1 MKCFRNLDKLL
12 SNIMMTEKKYL
23 LGEILIS
30 LGVLTEEQLNISL
43 NEQKLL
49 DSEGKEHKP
58 VGQILL
64 EHGFITPND
73 LIEAIKIQTKQK
85 EPI

>member
-1 MKCFRNLDKLL
+1 MA
-12 SNIMMTEKKYL
+12 EKKYL

-30 LGVLTEEQLNISL
+30 LGVLTKEQLDMAL
-43 NEQKLL
+43 KEQKEL
-49 DSEGKEHKP
+49 DAKGKEHKP

>member
-1 MKCFRNLDKLL
+1 
-12 SNIMMTEKKYL
+12 MTTKKYL

-30 LGVLTEEQLNISL
+30 LGVLTETQLNSAL
-43 NEQKLL
+43 KEQEEL
-49 DSEGKEHKP
+49 DTQGKEHKP
-58 VGQILL
+58 IGQLLL
-64 EHGFITPND
+64 EHGFISPND

>member
-1 MKCFRNLDKLL
+1 M
-12 SNIMMTEKKYL
+12 IQKKYL
-23 LGEILIS
+23 LGEILIK
-30 LGVLTEEQLNISL
+30 LGVLTDEQLQIALKEQQSL
-43 NEQKLL
+43 NSQ
-49 DSEGKEHKP
+49 GKEHKP

>member
-1 MKCFRNLDKLL
+1 M
-12 SNIMMTEKKYL
+12 IEKRYL

-30 LGVLTEEQLNISL
+30 LGVLTEEQLKL
-43 NEQKLL
+43 ALKEQELL
-49 DSEGKEHKP
+49 DKQGKEHKP

-64 EHGFITPND
+64 EHGFISPND
-73 LIEAIKIQTKQK
+73 LIEAIKIQTKQR

>member
-1 MKCFRNLDKLL
+1 
-12 SNIMMTEKKYL
+12 MTQKRYL

-30 LGVLTEEQLNISL
+30 LGVLTEDQLNIALKEQETL
-43 NEQKLL
+43 N
-49 DSEGKEHKP
+49 SRGKEHKP
-58 VGQILL
+58 IGQILL

>member
-1 MKCFRNLDKLL
+1 
-12 SNIMMTEKKYL
+12 MTQKKYL

-30 LGVLTEEQLNISL
+30 LGVLTEDQLSL
-43 NEQKLL
+43 ALKEQKEL
-49 DSEGKEHKP
+49 DEQGKEHKP
-58 VGQILL
+58 IGQLLL
-64 EHGFITPND
+64 EHGFISPND

>member
-1 MKCFRNLDKLL
+1 
-12 SNIMMTEKKYL
+12 MTQKRYL

-30 LGVLTEEQLNISL
+30 LGVLTEEQLNTAL
-43 NEQKLL
+43 KEQERL
-49 DSEGKEHKP
+49 DSEDKEHKP
-58 VGQILL
+58 IGQILL
-64 EHGFITPND
+64 EHGFISPND

>member
-1 MKCFRNLDKLL
+1 
-12 SNIMMTEKKYL
+12 MTQKKYL

-30 LGVLTEEQLNISL
+30 LGVLTEVQLNSALKEQETL
-43 NEQKLL
+43 NAQ
-49 DSEGKEHKP
+49 GKEHKP
-58 VGQILL
+58 IGQILL
-64 EHGFITPND
+64 EHGFISPND

>member
-1 MKCFRNLDKLL
+1 
-12 SNIMMTEKKYL
+12 MTQKKYL

-30 LGVLTEEQLNISL
+30 LGVLTEEQFNLYL
-43 NEQKLL
+43 KEQE
-49 DSEGKEHKP
+49 DIVSQGKEHKP

-64 EHGFITPND
+64 EHGFISPND

>member
-1 MKCFRNLDKLL
+1 
-12 SNIMMTEKKYL
+12 MTQNKYL
-23 LGEILIS
+23 LGEILIN
-30 LGVLTEEQLNISL
+30 LGVLTEEQLQIAL
-43 NEQKLL
+43 KEQEDL
-49 DSEGKEHKP
+49 DKQGKEHKP

-73 LIEAIKIQTKQK
+73 LIEAIKIQTKQR

>member
-1 MKCFRNLDKLL
+1 
-12 SNIMMTEKKYL
+12 MTQKKYL

-30 LGVLTEEQLNISL
+30 LSVLTEAQLNL
-43 NEQKLL
+43 ALKEQETL
-49 DSEGKEHKP
+49 DTQGKEHKP
-58 VGQILL
+58 IGQILL
-64 EHGFITPND
+64 EHGFISPND

>member
-1 MKCFRNLDKLL
+1 M
-12 SNIMMTEKKYL
+12 STKKYL

-30 LGVLTEEQLNISL
+30 LGVLTEAQLNL
-43 NEQKLL
+43 ALKEQEEM
-49 DSEGKEHKP
+49 DTQGKEHKP
-58 VGQILL
+58 IGQLLL
-64 EHGFITPND
+64 EHGFISPND

>member
-1 MKCFRNLDKLL
+1 
-12 SNIMMTEKKYL
+12 MTTKKYL

-30 LGVLTEEQLNISL
+30 LGVLTEAQLNL
-43 NEQKLL
+43 ALKEQEEINAQ
-49 DSEGKEHKP
+49 SKEHKP
-58 VGQILL
+58 IGQILL
-64 EHGFITPND
+64 EHGFISPND

>member
-1 MKCFRNLDKLL
+1 
-12 SNIMMTEKKYL
+12 MTQKRYL

-30 LGVLTEEQLNISL
+30 LSVLTEEQLNL
-43 NEQKLL
+43 ALKEQENL
-49 DSEGKEHKP
+49 DLQGKEHKP
-58 VGQILL
+58 IGQILL
-64 EHGFITPND
+64 ENGYISPND

>member
-1 MKCFRNLDKLL
+1 MAQ
-12 SNIMMTEKKYL
+12 KKYL

-30 LGVLTEEQLNISL
+30 LGVLTEDQLQSALKEQ
-43 NEQKLL
+43 ELL
-49 DSEGKEHKP
+49 DSQNKEHKP

-64 EHGFITPND
+64 EHGFISPND
-73 LIEAIKIQTKQK
+73 LIEAIKIQTKQR

>member
-1 MKCFRNLDKLL
+1 
-12 SNIMMTEKKYL
+12 MTQKKYL

-30 LGVLTEEQLNISL
+30 LGVLTEAQLNSAL
-43 NEQKLL
+43 KEQETL
-49 DSEGKEHKP
+49 DARGKEHKP
-58 VGQILL
+58 IGQILL
-64 EHGFITPND
+64 EHGFISPND

>member
-1 MKCFRNLDKLL
+1 
-12 SNIMMTEKKYL
+12 MTTKKYL

-30 LGVLTEEQLNISL
+30 LGVLTEAQLNSAL
-43 NEQKLL
+43 KEQETL
-49 DSEGKEHKP
+49 DAQGKEHKP
-58 VGQILL
+58 IGQILL
-64 EHGFITPND
+64 EHGFISPND

>member
-1 MKCFRNLDKLL
+1 
-12 SNIMMTEKKYL
+12 MTQKYL

-30 LGVLTEEQLNISL
+30 LGVLTEEQLDL
-43 NEQKLL
+43 ALKEQETSDLQ
-49 DSEGKEHKP
+49 GKEHKP
-58 VGQILL
+58 IGQILL
-64 EHGFITPND
+64 EHGFISPND